1 MSMLDDQGIQDNTA
15 VWTGDGNSHN
25 YRVILE
31 LLQLLTF
38 GFILGLEEE
47 VCEEENCD
55 RLTEGGHRRPQGF
68 KPCTSNN
75 FTSQSE
81 TGILFRIC
89 LFS

>member
-47 VCEEENCD
+47 VCEEESCD
-55 RLTEGGHRRPQGF
+55 
-68 KPCTSNN
+68 
-75 FTSQSE
+75 
-81 TGILFRIC
+81 
-89 LFS
+89 